1 MSDLNHAYALP
12 GHLYHGVEAHAF
24 DAVRILRRSWQ
35 LLGLVSQVRDP
46 GDHLVAEIGGVPVLV
61 VRDEHG
67 ELRGFENICRHRA
80 GPLATCSGR
89 GAKALRCRYHG
100 WTYTLSGQLRAATEM
115 ADVRD
120 FNMQEIRLNP
130 IPVAVARG
138 LVFAAIEPEISL
150 EDLLKG
156 TEKKLG
162 NRDFSDYEF
171 ERRQSFPVA
180 CNWKLYV
187 ENYLEGYHVPHVHP
201 ALNALL
207 DYRSY
212 VTEAEHWHSL
222 QWSPMES
229 AASGNF
235 YGEGDALYYCLWP
248 NTMLNILPNR
258 LQTNRVV
265 ATSPDTCVVEFDY
278 YYPRDDR
285 PEERLRRDTDQQ
297 FSEVVQAEDAEICA
311 QVQRALSSGRYVPG
325 RINPKRENAVFHYQ
339 ELIRNAYGPERLQ
352 SRR

>member
-1 MSDLNHAYALP
+1 MTDLTHAYALP
-12 GHLYHGVEAHAF
+12 GHLYHGAEAHGF
-24 DAVRILRRSWQ
+24 DAERILRRSWQ
-35 LLGLVSQVRDP
+35 LLGLVSQVRDS
-46 GDHLVAEIGGVPVLV
+46 GDHLVADIGGVPVLV

-67 ELRGFENICRHRA
+67 VLRGFENICRHRA
-80 GPLATCSGR
+80 GPLATCAGR

-100 WTYTLSGQLRAATEM
+100 WTYTLAGQLRAATEM
-115 ADVRD
+115 AGTPD
-120 FNMQEIRLNP
+120 FKMEDIHLNP
-130 IPVAVARG
+130 IQVAVVRG
-138 LVFAAIEPEISL
+138 LVFAAIEPDMSIDE
-150 EDLLKG
+150 LLTG

-162 NRDFSDYEF
+162 SRDFSHYEF

-235 YGEGDALYYCLWP
+235 YGEGDALYYCIWP

-258 LQTNRVV
+258 LQTNRVI
-265 ATSPDTCVVEFDY
+265 ATGPDTCVVDFDY
-278 YYPRDDR
+278 YYPVDDR
-285 PEERLRRDTDQQ
+285 PEERQRRDTDQQ

-311 QVQRALSSGRYVPG
+311 QVQRALASGRYQPG
-325 RINPKRENAVFHYQ
+325 RINPKRENAVFHYH
-339 ELIRNAYGPERLQ
+339 ELIRRIYGPERL
-352 SRR
+352 